1 MGQGEPA
8 NSQQPC
14 CEATGLANAKMDLDT
29 FPPLSLSEWDATE
42 EIIKEILYVTD
53 SVC

>member
-1 MGQGEPA
+1 MEQGQPA

-29 FPPLSLSEWDATE
+29 IHPLSL
-42 EIIKEILYVTD
+42 
-53 SVC
+53 